1 MKDNN
6 NANIDNKS
14 SKGSKTSRRSLLNK
28 IRELEFAAVDLNLYL
43 DNFPNNRDALS
54 AYNKYTTQL
63 LSLKKEYEDNYGMLT
78 NFGSSTSKYPWSWIN
93 DPWPW
98 ESEK

>member
-6 NANIDNKS
+6 NANIGSKNN
-14 SKGSKTSRRSLLNK
+14 KGSKLSRKSLLNK

-43 DNFPNNRDALS
+43 DNFPNNRDAL
-54 AYNKYTTQL
+54 L